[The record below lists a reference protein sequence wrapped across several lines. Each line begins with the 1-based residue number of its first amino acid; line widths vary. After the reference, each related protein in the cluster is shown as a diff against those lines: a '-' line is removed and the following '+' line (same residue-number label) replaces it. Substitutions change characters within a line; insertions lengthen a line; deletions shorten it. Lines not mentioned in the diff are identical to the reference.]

1 LLARNGNAVD
11 ARELLWRLA
20 DFNGAAASSSRS
32 AHPRKTKLQQEC
44 LQGVRWARE
53 EVVQRESFNTYN
65 FAISLVAGL
74 ILFEVFFGW
83 YLVTQDIGRVS
94 YIRILLT
101 SAVLIGLWVQS
112 HAARYFGAIWL
123 LLSVT
128 VLIWMLFA
136 AHKVAFNF
144 AALLTFVCG
153 GLSFVASYILLFSKK
168 FKVEYA
174 RQEELQPHYKRMLR
188 RGRIAL
194 VILLFVVAILHDIY
208 HLLSA

>member
-1 LLARNGNAVD
+1 MWEQVEQPMVTIL
-11 ARELLWRLA
+11 
-20 DFNGAAASSSRS
+20 RS
-32 AHPRKTKLQQEC
+32 H
-44 LQGVRWARE
+44 WA
-53 EVVQRESFNTYN
+53 
-65 FAISLVAGL
+65 L
-74 ILFEVFFGW
+74 
-83 YLVTQDIGRVS
+83 S

-188 RGRIAL
+188 RGLIAL